1 MDKFMDGSNS
11 LNLQPT
17 ACILG
22 RGARERRHADLVT
35 CAGLEPGQQPTSRKH
50 IIKHIKGRTVR
61 PKNSSW
67 RGRGPDGW
75 RAAGSSSSH
84 G

>member
-35 CAGLEPGQQPTSRKH
+35 GARSLVQAW
-50 IIKHIKGRTVR
+50 
-61 PKNSSW
+61 NLASSQ
-67 RGRGPDGW
+67 
-75 RAAGSSSSH
+75 RAASTSSNTSK
-84 G
+84 GVL

>member
-17 ACILG
+17 TCILG

-35 CAGLEPGQQPTSRKH
+35 
-50 IIKHIKGRTVR
+50 
-61 PKNSSW
+61 
-67 RGRGPDGW
+67 
-75 RAAGSSSSH
+75 
-84 G
+84 